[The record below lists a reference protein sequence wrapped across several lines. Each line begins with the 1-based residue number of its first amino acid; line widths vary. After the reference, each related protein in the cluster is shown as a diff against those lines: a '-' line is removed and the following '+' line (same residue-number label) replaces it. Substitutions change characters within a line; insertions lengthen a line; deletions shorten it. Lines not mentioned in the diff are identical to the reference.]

1 MKVLV
6 IGGGGREH
14 ALVWKIAQSP
24 RVEQVYCAPGNPG
37 TAAVGKCENI
47 ALDIQEHAAVSAF
60 LRDNGVALT
69 VVGPEAPLCAGIVDA
84 LNAAGHR
91 VFGPTQDCARIEGSK
106 AFAKDFMK
114 RFHIP
119 TADYASF
126 DQFDSAEAYLRKVGA
141 PVVVKA
147 DGLAAGK
154 GVTVA
159 KDLDTALDALRGA
172 MVSKEFG
179 DAGASVVIESC
190 LVGEEASILAF
201 CDGNTYKTLASSQ
214 DHKAVYD
221 GDEGPNTG
229 GMGAY
234 SPAPVVTP
242 ALMEQIGAEVLQPF
256 VDGMRELGTPYKGII
271 YAGLMI
277 TADGPK
283 VIEFNCRLGDPETQ
297 CVLPRLTGDLV
308 PILEACIDGTL
319 ADTPVDFDEGACIT
333 VVLASGG
340 YPADFKKGQPITGIS
355 DAESDADVM
364 VFHAGTAMKDGV
376 LVSNG
381 GRVLNVTAR
390 DKSLPAAIERAYAAV
405 PKVEFPGVHYRLDIG
420 KKALKHLG
428 LS

>member
-1 MKVLV
+1 MNVLV

-24 RVEQVYCAPGNPG
+24 KVAHVYCAPGNPG
-37 TAAVGKCENI
+37 ITRVEKGSNAS
-47 ALDIQEHAAVSAF
+47 LDVNDFAAVSNF
-60 LRDNGVALT
+60 LLENQVSLT
-69 VVGPEAPLCAGIVDA
+69 VVGPEAPLCAGIVDY
-84 LNAAGHR
+84 LAAQGHR
-91 VFGPTQDCARIEGSK
+91 VFGPSQACARIEGSK
-106 AFAKDFMK
+106 GFAKDFMQ

-119 TADYASF
+119 TAAYASF
-126 DQFDSAEAYLRKVGA
+126 EKFESAEAYVREVGA

-159 KDLDTALDALRGA
+159 KDIETAVEALRGA
-172 MVSKEFG
+172 MVSREFG
-179 DAGASVVIESC
+179 EAGASVVIESC

-201 CDGNTYKTLASSQ
+201 CDGTTFKTLASSQ

-242 ALMEQIGAEVLQPF
+242 GLMERIKAEVLQPF
-256 VDGMRELGTPYKGII
+256 VDGMRSIGTPYKGVI

-277 TADGPK
+277 TADGPQ

-297 CVLPRLTGDLV
+297 CVLPRMTSDIV
-308 PILEACIDGTL
+308 PVLEACIDGTL
-319 ADTPVDFDEGACIT
+319 AETPLEFDEGACVT

-340 YPADFKKGQPITGIS
+340 YPAAFAKGQPITGIEA
-355 DAESDADVM
+355 AEADADVA
-364 VFHAGTAMKDGV
+364 VFHAGTILKDGV

-390 DKSLPAAIERAYAAV
+390 DKSLPAAIERAYSAV

-420 KKALKHLG
+420 KKAFRHLKQD
-428 LS
+428 

>member
-1 MKVLV
+1 MNVLV

-14 ALVWKIAQSP
+14 ALAWKIAQSP
-24 RVEQVYCAPGNPG
+24 KVERVYCAPGNPG
-37 TAAVGKCENI
+37 TASVAKSVNVALQVSDFNAV
-47 ALDIQEHAAVSAF
+47 ASF
-60 LRDNGVALT
+60 LAKNNVGLT
-69 VVGPEAPLCAGIVDA
+69 VVGPEAPLCAGIVDH
-84 LNAAGHR
+84 LAARGHR
-91 VFGPTQDCARIEGSK
+91 VFGPTQACARIEGSK
-106 AFAKDFMK
+106 GFAKDFMQ

-119 TADYASF
+119 TAAYACF
-126 DQFDSAEAYLRKVGA
+126 EKFESAEAYVREVGA
-141 PVVVKA
+141 PVVIKA

-159 KDLDTALDALRGA
+159 KDVDTAIEALRGA
-172 MVSKEFG
+172 MLSREFG
-179 DAGASVVIESC
+179 EAGASVVVESC

-201 CDGNTYKTLASSQ
+201 CDGSTFKTLASSQ

-234 SPAPVVTP
+234 SPAPVVSDE
-242 ALMEQIGAEVLQPF
+242 LMERIKAEVLQPF
-256 VDGMRELGTPYKGII
+256 VDGMRSIGTPYKGVI
-271 YAGLMI
+271 YAGLMM
-277 TADGPK
+277 TADGPQ

-297 CVLPRLTGDLV
+297 CVLPRMTSDIV
-308 PILEACIDGTL
+308 PVLEACIDGKL
-319 ADTPVDFDEGACIT
+319 AETPLEFDSGACVT

-340 YPADFKKGQPITGIS
+340 YPADFEKGQPISGIAA
-355 DAESDADVM
+355 AEEDADVM

-390 DKSLPAAIERAYAAV
+390 DKSLPAAIERAYAAL

-420 KKALKHLG
+420 KKAFKHLKQD
-428 LS
+428 

>member
-24 RVEQVYCAPGNPG
+24 RVEKVYCAPGNPG
-37 TAAVGKCENI
+37 TATVSKAENI
-47 ALDIQEHAAVSAF
+47 LLDIQEHAAVSTF
-60 LRDNGVALT
+60 LHDNGVALT

-84 LNAAGHR
+84 LNADGHR
-91 VFGPTQDCARIEGSK
+91 VFGPTQACARIEGSK

-114 RFHIP
+114 RFQIP

-126 DQFDSAEAYLRKVGA
+126 DQFESAEAYLRKVGA

-159 KDLDTALDALRGA
+159 MDLDTALDALRGA

-201 CDGNTYKTLASSQ
+201 CDGHTYKTLASSQ

-221 GDEGPNTG
+221 GDQGPNTG

-277 TADGPK
+277 TAEGPK

-319 ADTPVDFDEGACIT
+319 ANTPVTFDDGACIT

-340 YPADFKKGQPITGIS
+340 YPAEFKKGQPITGLGE
-355 DAESDADVM
+355 AEADPDVM
-364 VFHAGTAMKDGV
+364 VFHAGTALKDGT